1 VSVRRTFFLFL
12 LLAVAA
18 GCQRAPGPAAG
29 TAEREV
35 VLPAGGKGRGLL
47 LVPGE
52 KRRPALI
59 VLHDVY
65 GLDDAIRR
73 HARRLAGRGF
83 VVLAVDLYRG
93 EKVDTLMHAHE
104 MDRALPEEQVRADLR
119 AAVDF
124 LLGRDEVQPDALGII
139 GWGMGGG
146 YALDA
151 AIAEPRLRACVN
163 CGGRLSTD
171 PAQLRRMKAAFL
183 GLFAGKDEGNPPET
197 LAEFR
202 TAMKE
207 AGRELAGLHVFA
219 DCDAGYMNPAPSAQ
233 AGPPDE
239 KATEQAWERI
249 DDFLARKLG
258 GS

>member
-1 VSVRRTFFLFL
+1 MCRTFLLF

-18 GCQRAPGPAAG
+18 GCQRAPGPPAG
-29 TAEREV
+29 VVEEEV

-47 LVPGE
+47 LLPPGE
-52 KRRPALI
+52 GRRPALV

-65 GLDDAIRR
+65 GLNEPIRR
-73 HARRLAGRGF
+73 HAHRLAERGF

-93 EKVDTLMHAHE
+93 EKIDTLMHAHE

-124 LLGRDEVQPDALGII
+124 LLSQDEVRADDLGII

-163 CGGRLSTD
+163 CGGRLTTD
-171 PAQLRRMKAAFL
+171 PAQLRRMKGAFL

-202 TAMKE
+202 TALKE
-207 AGRELAGLHVFA
+207 AGREKAGLHVFA
-219 DCDAGYMNPAPSAQ
+219 DCDAGFMNSAKPGPA
-233 AGPPDE
+233 DE
-239 KATEQAWERI
+239 KAAQEAWERI

-258 GS
+258 RSS